1 MELLNNIVSSICS
14 TVILITRHFK
24 SLDDFVIKSDEENI
38 DILLKNPKDKVKFQ
52 HAIDELLKDNQKS
65 KTIEINDKQ
74 ITISI

>member
-1 MELLNNIVSSICS
+1 MELLNNIVSSIGS

-52 HAIDELLKDNQKS
+52 HAIDDLLKDNQKS
-65 KTIEINDKQ
+65 KTLEINDKQ

>member
-1 MELLNNIVSSICS
+1 MELLNNIVSSIGS

-52 HAIDELLKDNQKS
+52 HAIDDLLKDNQKS
-65 KTIEINDKQ
+65 KTLELNDKQ

>member
-1 MELLNNIVSSICS
+1 MELLNNIVSSIGS

-65 KTIEINDKQ
+65 KTLEINDKQ